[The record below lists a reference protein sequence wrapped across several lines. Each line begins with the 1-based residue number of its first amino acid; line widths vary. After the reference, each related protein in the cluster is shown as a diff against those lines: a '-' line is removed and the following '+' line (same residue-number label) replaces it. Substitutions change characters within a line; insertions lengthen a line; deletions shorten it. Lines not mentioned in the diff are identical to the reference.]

1 MFDVSFIELLVIFVV
16 ALIVFGPDKLP
27 QAVRTG
33 ALWFGRFKRSFTKV
47 KAEIEQQLNA
57 DDIRREL
64 HNEAILAEIEE
75 ARKNADKLVKDTQ
88 NQLEKAQSSLNKA
101 VDTANSPAIAVVT
114 NSAEE
119 GAPTYKTPEPET
131 TEPVTD
137 AEPAPAVEAIPVVEP
152 AVSAEDSQQ
161 EPAPTQ
167 DFYNTPPTGK
177 VVLQGRKLMA
187 PAPAPADDNKDS

>member
-1 MFDVSFIELLVIFVV
+1 MFDISFIELLVIFVV
-16 ALIVFGPDKLP
+16 ALVVFGPDKLP

-33 ALWFGRFKRSFTKV
+33 ALWFGRFKRSFNKV
-47 KAEIEQQLNA
+47 KTEIEQQLNA

-64 HNEAILAEIEE
+64 HNEAILAEIEQ

-88 NQLEKAQSSLNKA
+88 NQLDKAQSGINKA
-101 VDTANSPAIAVVT
+101 INTANSPAIAVVT

-119 GAPTYKTPEPET
+119 GAPTYKTPEPEI
-131 TEPVTD
+131 TESVPD
-137 AEPAPAVEAIPVVEP
+137 AAPAAVVEP
-152 AVSAEDSQQ
+152 AAAAADDTQQ
-161 EPAPTQ
+161 EPTPAQ